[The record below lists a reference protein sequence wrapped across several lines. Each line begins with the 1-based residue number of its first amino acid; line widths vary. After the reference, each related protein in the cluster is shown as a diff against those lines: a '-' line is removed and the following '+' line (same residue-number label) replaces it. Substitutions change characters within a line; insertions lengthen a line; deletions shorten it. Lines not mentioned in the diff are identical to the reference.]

1 MKKALLIGINYLQT
15 NISLN
20 GCIDDIVNMNAVLK
34 DVYKYDQIT
43 VLRDDIASPD
53 TLPTRN
59 NIMTALAKLIVDSVN
74 CSEIWIHYSGH
85 GARVRDLNGDEVSK
99 LDSVLVPMDYI
110 ASGVIVD
117 DDIYTIIQH
126 SKCKTIILMDS
137 CNSGTVVDLPWSYT
151 IVNPKTYSRSLNN
164 RYNLQNQQIYMFSG
178 CKDNQTSAVTF
189 SKQLGKYVGAF
200 TFAFLTCLKNANYKT
215 SLLLLY
221 RDICVFLSNNRYS
234 QIPVFSSSSSNPL
247 ASSATLSVPIPVAV
261 ITNPTTNVFKNIL
274 NTSIVPVP
282 ISVPTNNNNPNP
294 ITNILLNIP
303 PNTNRNLLKIHFTA

>member
-15 NISLN
+15 NVSLN
-20 GCIDDIVNMNAVLK
+20 GCIDDVVNMNNMLR

-43 VLRDDIASPD
+43 ILRDDINNPT

-59 NIMTALAKLIVDSVN
+59 NIIAALAQLIVDSVN

-85 GARVRDLNGDEVSK
+85 GARVRDLNGDEISG
-99 LDSVLVPMDYI
+99 LDSVLVPLDFMT
-110 ASGVIVD
+110 AGLIVD

-151 IVNPKTYSRSLNN
+151 IITPNTYRRSVEQRVLK
-164 RYNLQNQQIYMFSG
+164 NLSNQQIYMFSG
-178 CKDNQTSAVTF
+178 CKDNQTSADTF
-189 SKQLGKYVGAF
+189 STQLGKYVGAF
-200 TFAFLTCLKNANYKT
+200 TFAFLTCLQNAKYNT

-221 RDICVFLSNNRYS
+221 RDICVFLSKNKYS

-247 ASSATLSVPIPVAV
+247 ASTASLSVPPLLA
-261 ITNPTTNVFKNIL
+261 ITNPTTNVIKDLL
-274 NTSIVPVP
+274 NTS
-282 ISVPTNNNNPNP
+282 STNVA
-294 ITNILLNIP
+294 TRDLF
-303 PNTNRNLLKIHFTA
+303 KIRFI